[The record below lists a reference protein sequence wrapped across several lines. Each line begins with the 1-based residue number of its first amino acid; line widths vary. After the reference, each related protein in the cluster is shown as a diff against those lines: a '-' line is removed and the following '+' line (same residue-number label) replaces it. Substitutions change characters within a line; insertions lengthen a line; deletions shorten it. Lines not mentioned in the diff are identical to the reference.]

1 MSKLSILGG
10 PKTIT
15 KKMKLHNSIGNEE
28 RNIVNKVMKSGKLSA
43 FYGTWGDGFYGGK
56 YVQKFER
63 DCSNFFKVKYALSVN
78 SWTSGLIAS
87 VGALDI
93 NPGDEIIVSPWSM
106 CASATAIIHWNAIPI
121 FADIEY
127 DTYNLDPADVIR
139 KITKR
144 TKAIMSVDI
153 FGHSAPIN
161 ELKKIARKYNL
172 KIISDSA
179 QSPGAKYNNK
189 FAGTATDIGGISLNY
204 HKHINTGEGGV
215 IFTNNRKYAERI
227 AMIRNHAEAIVV
239 KKKVKNLAN
248 LVGYNFRMGE
258 IEAAIGIEQ
267 LKKLKKIIKKKQDT
281 AKLLINGLKGLSGL
295 KLPIIKK
302 NCSHVFYVFPLQV
315 DGKKLGVHR
324 NRIYEALQAEGV
336 EGLLANFTH
345 IPRLP
350 LFKQKIAYGS
360 KGFPWTINKHA
371 KKIKYTNGI
380 CPVADDLQ
388 DNKYLGI
395 LLCSYVYDKQDVNNL
410 IKAFHK
416 VWNKL
421 ESLK

>member
-1 MSKLSILGG
+1 MNKLAIFGG
-10 PKTIT
+10 DKTIK
-15 KKMKLHNSIGNEE
+15 KKMKLYNSIGKEE
-28 RNIVNKVMKSGKLSA
+28 KDIVNKVMKSGKLSA
-43 FYGTWGDGFYGGK
+43 FFGTWGEGFYGGE
-56 YVQKFER
+56 YVKKFEK
-63 DCSNFFKVKYALSVN
+63 DCSKYFKVKYALSVN

-87 VGALDI
+87 VGALNI

-106 CASATAIIHWNAIPI
+106 CATATAILHWNAIPV

-127 DTYNLDPADVIR
+127 DTYNLDPKEVIK
-139 KITKR
+139 KINKR
-144 TKAIMSVDI
+144 TKAIMAVDI
-153 FGHSAPIN
+153 FGHSSSIN
-161 ELKKIARKYNL
+161 ELKKIANKYNL

-189 FAGTATDIGGISLNY
+189 FAGTISDIGGISLNY

-215 IFTNNRKYAERI
+215 IFTNNKKYAERM
-227 AMIRNHAEAIVV
+227 AMIRNHAEAIVA
-239 KKKVKNLAN
+239 KKKVNNLTN

-267 LKKLKKIIKKKQDT
+267 LKKLRNIIKQKQHT
-281 AKLLINGLKGLSGL
+281 AKLLLNGLKNLRGL
-295 KLPIIKK
+295 KLPVTKK
-302 NCSHVFYVFPLQV
+302 NCSHVYYIFPLQI

-324 NRIYEALQAEGV
+324 NKIYEALKAEGV
-336 EGLLANFTH
+336 EGLQANYSH

-350 LFKQKIAYGS
+350 LFKKRIAYGS
-360 KGFPWTINKHA
+360 KGFPWTLNKYT
-371 KKIKYTNGI
+371 KKIKYVDGI

-395 LLCSYVYDKQDVNNL
+395 LLCSYVFDKQDVTNI

-416 VWNKL
+416 VWNNL